1 MSPDGR
7 ADGGTGDGEPV
18 SEHDVV
24 IVGGGPTGLLLACE
38 LSLAG
43 VGAVVV
49 ERLTEPTRTSRSL
62 VLGQRP
68 AECFA
73 QRGLDWFADNPRVR
87 EFKFGLLDL
96 TSVVPPE
103 TLPIR
108 VQQWRMERLLEA
120 RARELGVDVR
130 RGHETVGLDQD
141 GSGATVRV
149 RSAAG
154 EYRLRGSWVV
164 GCDGAHSTVRKAA
177 GIGFPGTPSTTYAI
191 TGEMA
196 LVDEPFPGRVFIDL
210 FERGIVSI
218 VPLAPLEPGMH
229 RVMAVQFE
237 TGPPGRDTPVTA
249 DEQRDAVR
257 RVGGID
263 LTIGE
268 VRWLSRFG
276 NATRLAE
283 TYRKGRVLLAGDAAH
298 VHFPS
303 GGPGLNTGV
312 QDAVNLGWK
321 LAAEINGWA
330 PPGLLDSYHDERH
343 PVGARV
349 CRNSRAQTALMHP
362 LDTVGPLREL
372 FAEIMRAGQAEAG
385 RHLIE
390 TLNGLD
396 VRYPPAPGAQDA
408 HPLIGRRVPHVTLNT
423 PEGPIPFAHTLHSAR
438 GVLLDLSG
446 GGLDRA
452 GIAGWRDRVDLVSA
466 DPVPEL
472 AASAVLV
479 RPDGYAAWAGG
490 TGAAEDTGDVAGLR
504 SALATW
510 FGDPVGATAA
520 I

>member
-1 MSPDGR
+1 MSPDGQ
-7 ADGGTGDGEPV
+7 TGEGAGEPAP
-18 SEHDVV
+18 EHDVV

-49 ERLTEPTRTSRSL
+49 ERLTEPSRTSRSL

-73 QRGLDWFADNPRVR
+73 QRGLDWFADNPQVR

-108 VQQWRMERLLEA
+108 VQQWRMEQLLEA
-120 RARELGVDVR
+120 RARDLGVDVR
-130 RGHETVGLDQD
+130 RGHETIALDQD
-141 GSGATVRV
+141 DAGATVRV

-154 EYRLRGSWVV
+154 EYRLRGSYVV

-196 LVDEPFPGRVFIDL
+196 LIDEPFPGRVSINL

-237 TGPPGRDTPVTA
+237 TEPPDRDGPATA
-249 DEQRDAVR
+249 AEQREAVR
-257 RVGGID
+257 RVSGID

-343 PVGARV
+343 PVGERV

-362 LDTVGPLREL
+362 LDQVEPLRDL
-372 FAEIMRAGQAEAG
+372 FAEIMRAGRAEAG

-396 VRYPPAPGAQDA
+396 VRYPLDPGAGQA
-408 HPLIGRRVPHVTLNT
+408 HPLIGRRVPHVPLST
-423 PEGPIPFAHTLHSAR
+423 PEGPIPFARTLHAAR
-438 GVLLDLSG
+438 GVLLDMSG
-446 GGLDRA
+446 GGLDRDEV
-452 GIAGWRDRVDLVSA
+452 AGWRDRVDLVPA
-466 DPVPEL
+466 EPVPEL
-472 AASAVLV
+472 AASVVLV

-490 TGAAEDTGDVAGLR
+490 TGAADASADVGDLKGLR

-510 FGDPVGATAA
+510 FGDPSVP
-520 I
+520 